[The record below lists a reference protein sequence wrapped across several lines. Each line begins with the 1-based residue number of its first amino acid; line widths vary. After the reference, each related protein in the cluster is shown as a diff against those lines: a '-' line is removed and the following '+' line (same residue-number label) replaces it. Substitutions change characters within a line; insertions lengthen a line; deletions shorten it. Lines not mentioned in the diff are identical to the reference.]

1 MENFSP
7 FKIIKLQDVELMS
20 ILENYSN
27 YTFPTIL
34 YTYAESN
41 RRKLVQSVMV
51 LKNIEEFEKKY
62 LEFDNYDIN
71 ESILKWCEKE
81 GAKSYDELYM
91 SFTGQIAIKADDKK
105 NPKPKRREVN
115 PEYIIAAGRSLK
127 SVVIVAIVMIICSI
141 IGYIVADNL
150 TDIESIRNIY
160 YSIGAVG
167 LIAWI
172 IILIKLYS
180 AGDNLEDAVIYR

>member
-1 MENFSP
+1 MEKFSP
-7 FKIIKLQDVELMS
+7 FQIIKLQDVELIS

-27 YTFPTIL
+27 YTIPTIL
-34 YTYAESN
+34 YSYAESN
-41 RRKLVQSVMV
+41 RRKLFQSDMV

-71 ESILKWCEKE
+71 TSILKWCEKE

-141 IGYIVADNL
+141 IGYIVADNS
-150 TDIESIRNIY
+150 TDIESSRNIY

>member
-1 MENFSP
+1 MEKFSP
-7 FKIIKLQDVELMS
+7 FQIIKLQDLELIS

-27 YTFPTIL
+27 YTNPTVL

-41 RRKLVQSVMV
+41 RRKLVQSFIV

-62 LEFDNYDIN
+62 LDFDNYDIN

-81 GAKSYDELYM
+81 GAKSYEELYL
-91 SFTGQIAIKADDKK
+91 SFTGQTKLKVDDVK
-105 NPKPKRREVN
+105 NPKLKRREVN

-127 SVVIVAIVMIICSI
+127 SVVIVTIIMIVCSV
-141 IGYIVADNL
+141 IGYVIAYNS

-160 YSIGAVG
+160 YSIGAIG
-167 LIAWI
+167 LIGWI
-172 IILIKLYS
+172 IILIKLYA
-180 AGDNLEDAVIYR
+180 AGNNLEDAVIYR

>member
-1 MENFSP
+1 MEKFSP
-7 FKIIKLQDVELMS
+7 FQIIKLQDVELIS

-27 YTFPTIL
+27 YTIPTIL

-41 RRKLVQSVMV
+41 RRKLVQSVIV

-81 GAKSYDELYM
+81 GAESYEELYL
-91 SFTGQIAIKADDKK
+91 SFTGQIKLKVSDVKK
-105 NPKPKRREVN
+105 PKPKRRDIN
-115 PEYIIAAGRSLK
+115 PEFIVSAGRSLK
-127 SVVIVAIVMIICSI
+127 SVVIVAIIMIICSV
-141 IGYIVADNL
+141 IGYVVAYNS

-160 YSIGAVG
+160 YSIGAIG
-167 LIAWI
+167 LIGWI
-172 IILIKLYS
+172 IILIKLYA
-180 AGDNLEDAVIYR
+180 AGNNLEDAVIYR